1 MNESTSESKKD
12 SKVYEISYILVP
24 SLPQEKIG
32 EQTTAFTAILAQHSA
47 VVIDEEAPSL
57 ISLAYEMD
65 KSSGGGAHQRF
76 DRGYFGW
83 VKFYC
88 SPSVIE
94 EIRKSFDQ
102 NQHILRSLAVST
114 VREKTYLGKRAKAE
128 NKTEN
133 RTEEKTAKEISDKV
147 NHESESTA
155 VSAAPPMSPAEIAAV
170 DQKLDEMVKGA

>member
-1 MNESTSESKKD
+1 MADCRILPKKMNESTSESTKD

-32 EQTTAFTAILAQHSA
+32 EQTAALTAILVQHSA
-47 VVIDEEAPSL
+47 VVIDEESPSL

-65 KSSGGGAHQRF
+65 KGSGGGVHQRF
-76 DRGYFGW
+76 DQGYFGW

-94 EIRKSFDQ
+94 EIRKAFDQ
-102 NQHILRSLAVST
+102 NPHILRTLAVST
-114 VREKTYLGKRAKAE
+114 IREKTYLGKRAKSE

-133 RTEEKTAKEISDKV
+133 KIEEKTVKAISDSV
-147 NHESESTA
+147 A
-155 VSAAPPMSPAEIAAV
+155 PMSPAEIAAV
-170 DQKLDEMVKGA
+170 DKSIDEIVKGA

>member
-32 EQTTAFTAILAQHSA
+32 EQTAALTAILAQYSA

-57 ISLAYEMD
+57 ISLAYEMEKKD
-65 KSSGGGAHQRF
+65 Q
-76 DRGYFGW
+76 GYFGW

-94 EIRKSFDQ
+94 EIRKAFDQ
-102 NQHILRSLAVST
+102 NPHILRTLAVST
-114 VREKTYLGKRAKAE
+114 VREKTYLGKRAKSD

-133 RTEEKTAKEISDKV
+133 KIENKAEEKTAKAIPDF
-147 NHESESTA
+147 
-155 VSAAPPMSPAEIAAV
+155 AAV
-170 DQKLDEMVKGA
+170 DKSIDEMVKGA

>member
-32 EQTTAFTAILAQHSA
+32 EQTAAFTAILAQHSA
-47 VVIDEEAPSL
+47 VVIDEESPSF
-57 ISLAYEMD
+57 IPLAYEMD

-76 DRGYFGW
+76 DQGYFGW

-94 EIRKSFDQ
+94 EVRKAFDQ
-102 NQHILRSLAVST
+102 NPHILRTLAVST
-114 VREKTYLGKRAKAE
+114 VREKTYLGKRAKSE

-133 RTEEKTAKEISDKV
+133 KPENKTEENTAKAISD
-147 NHESESTA
+147 
-155 VSAAPPMSPAEIAAV
+155 SAAPMSPAEIVAV
-170 DQKLDEMVKGA
+170 DKSIDEMVKGA